1 MKNILLTT
9 GLLMFLFSTTQL
21 SAQREILDTP
31 PVFITLGTGINHTGL
46 LSLGLEVPVHENI
59 AVFGDAGVGGW
70 GYKLGAGVGYFPKSV
85 RKGPGLNLAYYMA
98 SGSGG
103 EPIAQFDDGSN
114 SYEFILNRVGTLNFT
129 YSQNWHLG
137 RRGKFSLVAG
147 YAIATGDKHASYE
160 DVFGLEANQTAR
172 TFMGILH
179 PDGLIIGIKFLFGV
193 GGRR

>member
-1 MKNILLTT
+1 MT
-9 GLLMFLFSTTQL
+9 GLVMFLFSTTQL

-46 LSLGLEVPVHENI
+46 LSIGVEVPVHENI

-70 GYKLGAGVGYFPKSV
+70 GLKLGAGVGYFPKSV
-85 RKGPGLNLAYYMA
+85 RKGPGLNLAYYTA

-103 EPIAQFDDGSN
+103 EPLAQFEDGSN
-114 SYEFILNRVGTLNFT
+114 SYEFIMSRVGTLNFT

-147 YAIATGDKHASYE
+147 YAVAAGNKDTSYVDALGQE
-160 DVFGLEANQTAR
+160 INDVAR
-172 TFMGILH
+172 TFMGVIH

-193 GGRR
+193 GGRG